1 MTQAQNILAS
11 GFDIGSL
18 DQADVSQ
25 ITHRVVVV
33 VNADGDD
40 ECGFDIVGKNSPE
53 YQAAQQSIRVDGL
66 KRAAK
71 RKTQLDTSTDEGA
84 GAVARTIERNEMSL
98 ALSVVKGWFGFKN
111 GGVDATFDK
120 AVVEKL
126 LTRFPTWKDKITS
139 ALEVESNFLKR

>member
-1 MTQAQNILAS
+1 MAS
-11 GFDIGSL
+11 GFDLSSL
-18 DQADVSQ
+18 DNTQVSEV
-25 ITHRVVVV
+25 THRVAVV

-53 YQAAQQSIRVDGL
+53 YQAAAQAIRVDGL

-71 RKTQLDTSTDEGA
+71 RKSQLDTSTDEGA

-98 ALSVVKGWFGFKN
+98 ALAVVKGWFGFKN
-111 GGVDATFDK
+111 GGVDAQFDK

-126 LTRFPTWKDKITS
+126 LVRFPTWKDKITS
-139 ALEVESNFLKR
+139 ALEVESNFLKS